1 MNKRPLGADQS
12 YQQQYP
18 PLYSQQ
24 LQPHPPPP
32 HQPTPPPYPPPQFPG
47 QVQGGTRSGP
57 YDSRVHQSGTRNGVY
72 QPRGGAQHIGDG
84 RGGFGGDG
92 TPGSRMA
99 AERNAG
105 RAKDA
110 FAELAAIVPDVE
122 IGIRKYH
129 LDNPEAVAAHLRDH
143 VAVDGN
149 ADAQRGL
156 TCIDIVGHADVL
168 AAVTSGDAVGMC
180 ANWAS
185 VALAPLADHTKIY
198 SLRLC
203 RLPLHGADPLAAV
216 GKLRRLRSLRI
227 EECPTLQPASLKP
240 VSYCEDL
247 QLVSLQGCTLVEDR
261 GLGWLIAAQQLQALV
276 LDGTGCTDTT
286 MLLACIFPQLRRL
299 SAAKNPRITD
309 DGAQVVGRRLS
320 LAHCRLAGCDGLT
333 AGAVPKLTMCQNLE
347 HLDLTNCKGI
357 PQQVLAE
364 VNARSNQAIFTHPV
378 DTNYHPKRPRPHAM
392 AVPDPT
398 LGTKVAVEVAAE
410 APPQLSYTGGAGA
423 ARLRAM
429 AQGEGPA
436 SASARKAL
444 GDTPLPQTPLTQQQ
458 APVQQAPV
466 QHAQQQYQQMQAPV
480 QYAQQQYQQMQAAMQ
495 YPQQQ
500 YKQMQAAT
508 QQTLMPPP
516 PPPVAAA
523 AAASKMALAQLA
535 QKLTDK
541 NVNVDFFRRPQQ

>member
-1 MNKRPLGADQS
+1 MNKRPFGADQS
-12 YQQQYP
+12 YQQQYRP
-18 PLYSQQ
+18 P
-24 LQPHPPPP
+24 
-32 HQPTPPPYPPPQFPG
+32 PPPYPPPQLRGEP
-47 QVQGGTRSGP
+47 QSGTRSGA
-57 YDSRVHQSGTRNGVY
+57 Y

-122 IGIRKYH
+122 IGIRRYH
-129 LDNPEAVAAHLRDH
+129 LEHPEAVAAHLRDH
-143 VAVDGN
+143 VAREGN
-149 ADAQRGL
+149 ADAQRHL
-156 TCIDIVGHADVL
+156 TCIDIVGNGDVL

-203 RLPLHGADPLAAV
+203 RLPLHGTDPLSAV
-216 GKLRRLRSLRI
+216 GKLRHLRSLRI

-247 QLVSLQGCTLVEDR
+247 QLVSLQSCALLQDR
-261 GLGWLIAAQQLQALV
+261 GLGWLIAAQQLQTLV
-276 LDGTGCTDTT
+276 LDATGCTDTT
-286 MLLACIFPQLRRL
+286 MLIACIFPQLRRL
-299 SAAKNPRITD
+299 SAANNPGITD
-309 DGAQVVGRRLS
+309 DGARVVGRRLS
-320 LAHCRLAGCDGLT
+320 LTHCRLAGCDGLT

-357 PQQVLAE
+357 PQDMLME
-364 VNARSNQAIFTHPV
+364 VNSRSNQSIFTHPL
-378 DTNYHPKRPRPHAM
+378 DTHYHPKRPRPHAM

-398 LGTKVAVEVAAE
+398 LGTRVAAE

-423 ARLRAM
+423 ARLRAI

-436 SASARKAL
+436 SASARIAL
-444 GDTPLPQTPLTQQQ
+444 GDTPLPQTPLTQQP

-500 YKQMQAAT
+500 YQQM
-508 QQTLMPPP
+508 PP

-523 AAASKMALAQLA
+523 AAASKVALAQLA
-535 QKLTDK
+535 QKLTEK

>member
-12 YQQQYP
+12 YQQQYRP
-18 PLYSQQ
+18 P
-24 LQPHPPPP
+24 
-32 HQPTPPPYPPPQFPG
+32 PPPYPPPHRPQPPPHPPPQFRGEPQSG
-47 QVQGGTRSGP
+47 MRSGA
-57 YDSRVHQSGTRNGVY
+57 Y

-92 TPGSRMA
+92 TAGSRMA

-122 IGIRKYH
+122 IGIRRYH
-129 LDNPEAVAAHLRDH
+129 LDHPEAVAAHLRDH

-149 ADAQRGL
+149 ADAQRQL
-156 TCIDIVGHADVL
+156 RCIDIVGNGDVL

-185 VALAPLADHTKIY
+185 VALAPLANHTKIY

-203 RLPLHGADPLAAV
+203 RLPLHGTDPLAAV
-216 GKLRRLRSLRI
+216 ANLRHLRSLRI

-247 QLVSLQGCTLVEDR
+247 QLVSLQSCTLLEDR

-276 LDGTGCTDTT
+276 LDATGCTDTT
-286 MLLACIFPQLRRL
+286 MLIACIFPQLRRL
-299 SAAKNPRITD
+299 SAAKNFGITD
-309 DGAQVVGRRLS
+309 GGAQVVGRRLS
-320 LAHCRLAGCDGLT
+320 LTHCRLAGCDGLT

-357 PQQVLAE
+357 PQDMLME
-364 VNARSNQAIFTHPV
+364 VNSRSNQSIFTHPL
-378 DTNYHPKRPRPHAM
+378 DTHYHPKRPRPHAM

-398 LGTKVAVEVAAE
+398 LGTRVAAE

-423 ARLRAM
+423 ARLRAS

-436 SASARKAL
+436 SASARTAL
-444 GDTPLPQTPLTQQQ
+444 GITQLPQTPARQE
-458 APVQQAPV
+458 
-466 QHAQQQYQQMQAPV
+466 QAPV
-480 QYAQQQYQQMQAAMQ
+480 QYAQQQYQQLQAAMQHPRQQYERMQQMQAAVQQTQQQWMQAAMQ
-495 YPQQQ
+495 
-500 YKQMQAAT
+500 QAR
-508 QQTLMPPP
+508 MPPP
-516 PPPVAAA
+516 PVPAAVAP
-523 AAASKMALAQLA
+523 AASNVALAQLA
-535 QKLTDK
+535 QKLTAK
-541 NVNVDFFRRPQQ
+541 NVNVDLFRRPQQ

>member
-12 YQQQYP
+12 YQQQHP

-24 LQPHPPPP
+24 LQHHPPPP
-32 HQPTPPPYPPPQFPG
+32 HQPTPPPYPPPQLRD
-47 QVQGGTRSGP
+47 QVQSGYRSGP
-57 YDSRVHQSGTRNGVY
+57 YDPRIHQSGTRNGVY

-110 FAELAAIVPDVE
+110 FAELSAMVPDVE

-129 LDNPEAVAAHLRDH
+129 LEHPEAVAAHLRDH

-149 ADAQRGL
+149 ADPQRSL
-156 TCIDIVGHADVL
+156 TCIDIVGDRDVS
-168 AAVTSGDAVGMC
+168 AAVASGDAVGMS

-198 SLRLC
+198 YLRLC
-203 RLPLHGADPLAAV
+203 RLPLHGTDPLAAV
-216 GKLRRLRSLRI
+216 GKLRHLRSLRI

-276 LDGTGCTDTT
+276 LDATGCTDTT
-286 MLLACIFPQLRRL
+286 MLIACIFPQLRRL
-299 SAAKNPRITD
+299 SAAKNPGITD

-320 LAHCRLAGCDGLT
+320 LTHCRLAGCDGLT
-333 AGAVPKLTMCQNLE
+333 AGAVPKLTMCQKLE

-364 VNARSNQAIFTHPV
+364 VNSRSNQAIFTHPV

-398 LGTKVAVEVAAE
+398 LGTRVAVEVAAE

-423 ARLRAM
+423 ARLRAI

-436 SASARKAL
+436 SASARMAL
-444 GDTPLPQTPLTQQQ
+444 GDTPPPQTPLTQQH
-458 APVQQAPV
+458 APV
-466 QHAQQQYQQMQAPV
+466 QHAQQQAAMQYPQQQFQQLQYQQMQASM
-480 QYAQQQYQQMQAAMQ
+480 QNAQQQYQQMQAAMQ
-495 YPQQQ
+495 
-500 YKQMQAAT
+500 
-508 QQTLMPPP
+508 QTLMPPP
-516 PPPVAAA
+516 PPAAA
-523 AAASKMALAQLA
+523 AVSNVALAQLA
-535 QKLTDK
+535 QQLTAK
-541 NVNVDFFRRPQQ
+541 NVSVDLFRRPQQ